1 MAMTDEEILE
11 IVKANADVRDLV
23 RLRLTQ
29 RDGRKKQKAMVPE
42 SAAEKLRYVSG
53 YPSRHRYRED
63 GSHALRL
70 FVEGDSHI
78 STAIR
83 ARIDVGDKHKS
94 SPISLLNM
102 SDKQYEIYEDA
113 FIRIVQV
120 LEEIGDGKTMF
131 TDKDG
136 IRRDIK
142 TKEVI
147 VEEAAT

>member
-1 MAMTDEEILE
+1 M
-11 IVKANADVRDLV
+11 
-23 RLRLTQ
+23 
-29 RDGRKKQKAMVPE
+29 
-42 SAAEKLRYVSG
+42 
-53 YPSRHRYRED
+53 
-63 GSHALRL
+63 RL